1 MVVKAVFLEA
11 GRVLM
16 NNNLSIGIGLEYGVF
31 YFVSIFMGNRERQTA
46 VQFKVKFKHI
56 DAAEV
61 SGAEIMQRGMIGLS
75 R

>member
-31 YFVSIFMGNRERQTA
+31 YFVSIFMCNRERQTA
-46 VQFKVKFKHI
+46 VQFKVKFKK
-56 DAAEV
+56 
-61 SGAEIMQRGMIGLS
+61 L
-75 R
+75 